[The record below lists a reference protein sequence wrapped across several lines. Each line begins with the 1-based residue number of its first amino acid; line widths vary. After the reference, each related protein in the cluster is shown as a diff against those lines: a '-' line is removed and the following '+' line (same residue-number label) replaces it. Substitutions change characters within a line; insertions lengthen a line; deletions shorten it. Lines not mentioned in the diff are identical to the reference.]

1 MAEHGCTAAS
11 IELSP
16 ARILIVDDEDY
27 ICTILARWLGSEG
40 HQCSIARNADEA
52 LAVLSEDDS
61 YELLISDIMMP
72 GKSGIDLLR
81 MVRERYPELAV
92 IMATGLDK
100 RDVAIRTLQL
110 GAYGYVIKPFD
121 KNELIISVAGAL
133 ERRRL
138 ALESQAYEE
147 RLREEVRA
155 RTADIRAREEEIAL
169 RLVSAS
175 EYRDEETGSHIR
187 RMGAYSAVLAETL
200 GWEAQAVVMIR
211 VAAPMHD
218 VGKIGVPDNILL
230 KSGKLTSEEFEKIKE
245 HTVIGAKILGG
256 SKIALLQM
264 ATDIALYH
272 HEKWNGSGYLHE
284 LAGDE
289 IPEAARIVA
298 VADVYDAL
306 SNDRV
311 YRKALPE
318 DKVLSIM
325 TEGRGSHFDP
335 RIFDLFLEL
344 LPVFREIRQKVSEES
359 GPRVQAA
366 EG

>member
-1 MAEHGCTAAS
+1 MGSEPST
-11 IELSP
+11 ELST

-27 ICTILARWLGSEG
+27 ICTILARWLGTEG
-40 HQCSIARNADEA
+40 YQCTVAQDADEA
-52 LAVLSEDDS
+52 LAVLAGDAG

-72 GKSGIDLLR
+72 GLSGIDLLQR
-81 MVRERYPELAV
+81 VRESYAGLAV

-147 RLREEVRA
+147 RLREEVSA

-187 RMGAYSAVLAETL
+187 RMGVFSATLARALHWET
-200 GWEAQAVVMIR
+200 QAVEMIR

-218 VGKIGVPDNILL
+218 VGKIGVPDKILL
-230 KSGKLTSEEFEKIKE
+230 KPGKLTAEEFEKIKE
-245 HTVIGAKILGG
+245 HTIIGAKILGG
-256 SKIALLQM
+256 STIGLLQM

-272 HEKWNGSGYLHE
+272 HEKWNGAGYLHG
-284 LAGDE
+284 LAGEE

-311 YRKALPE
+311 YREALPE
-318 DKVLSIM
+318 EEVLAIM

-335 RIFDLFLEL
+335 RVFDQFLEL
-344 LPVFREIRQKVSEES
+344 LPTFREVRQKVADEAE
-359 GPRVQAA
+359 PRMQG
-366 EG
+366 ELKG

>member
-1 MAEHGCTAAS
+1 MAERDCNTAAS
-11 IELSP
+11 TEAAA

-27 ICTILARWLGSEG
+27 IRNILSRWLGSEG
-40 HQCSIARNADEA
+40 YQCTPARDAEEA
-52 LAVLSEDDS
+52 LAILGEDDG
-61 YELLISDIMMP
+61 YQLLISDIMMP
-72 GKSGIDLLR
+72 GKSGINLLEE
-81 MVRERYPELAV
+81 VRERFAGLAV

-138 ALESQAYEE
+138 TVESRAYQE
-147 RLREEVRA
+147 RLRQEVRD
-155 RTADIRAREEEIAL
+155 RTADIRGREEEIAL

-187 RMGAYSAVLAETL
+187 RMGAYSAALASAL
-200 GWEAQAVVMIR
+200 GWDSQTVDMIR

-218 VGKIGVPDNILL
+218 VGKIGVSDNLLL
-230 KSGKLTSEEFEKIKE
+230 KPGRLTPEEFEKIKE
-245 HTVIGAKILGG
+245 HAVIGAKILGG
-256 SKIALLQM
+256 SDIPLLQM

-272 HEKWNGSGYLHE
+272 HEKWDGSGYVHG
-284 LAGDE
+284 LAGEE
-289 IPEAARIVA
+289 IPAAARIVA

-318 DKVLSIM
+318 EKVLAIM
-325 TEGRGSHFDP
+325 SQGRGSHFDP
-335 RIFDLFLEL
+335 AVFDCFLEL
-344 LPVFREIRQKVSEES
+344 VPAFRDIREK
-359 GPRVQAA
+359 GFLKCDN
-366 EG
+366 